1 LLLPPLPPGTGSVRG
16 VVLDEDGK
24 PVAGATVFAAGTAY
38 KPSAVSNDEGQ
49 FLLQGLAPG
58 NWGLLAYKKSH
69 GYPANFFAFFSST
82 GNVQV
87 PSVDVVGGKVTEKV
101 TVRLGPKAAYLNFEI
116 TDETGKPLG
125 ASASF
130 TRPDMA
136 AGGEFKSSVGAK
148 EKFLVPPV
156 PFRLEL
162 QAEGCEPWDYGGSD
176 WKSDKGLIKL
186 KPEESLILPVR
197 LRCANLPK

>member
-1 LLLPPLPPGTGSVRG
+1 MLFQAFSYMLLVVAGTTALGAQTIASTTAPAGTGSVRG

-58 NWGLLAYKKSH
+58 NWGLLAYKKSD

-87 PSVDVVGGKVTEKV
+87 PSVDVAGGKVTENA
-101 TVRLGPKAAYLNFEI
+101 TVRLGPQ
-116 TDETGKPLG
+116 G
-125 ASASF
+125 
-130 TRPDMA
+130 
-136 AGGEFKSSVGAK
+136 
-148 EKFLVPPV
+148 
-156 PFRLEL
+156 RLSEL
-162 QAEGCEPWDYGGSD
+162 RNNRRNWQTIRS
-176 WKSDKGLIKL
+176 
-186 KPEESLILPVR
+186 
-197 LRCANLPK
+197 